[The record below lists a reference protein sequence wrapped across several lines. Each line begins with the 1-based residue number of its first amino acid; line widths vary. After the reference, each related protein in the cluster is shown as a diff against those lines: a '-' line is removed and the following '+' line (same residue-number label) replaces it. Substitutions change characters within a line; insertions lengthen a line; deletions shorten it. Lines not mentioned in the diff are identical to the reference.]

1 MVIRSFNILF
11 IYILFITLTSYSV
24 ANSKQ
29 LSKSP
34 FIPDDILN
42 KYDDLPKEYKSKI
55 CGFNNYK
62 PKKNIINKDLAPKIL
77 GYNSRMDNWKI
88 VEGVYSRDV
97 FKEYADAIT
106 YASVTEN
113 DEVKEFLFD
122 KLYTWAKNNALSA
135 TKQCY
140 TNSKDKPILKDCEG
154 EWSDPNG
161 QDIAPIKD
169 ATVAVEI
176 VMGLNYIYN
185 LNFTSYKT
193 DDPRHKKINQWFKSF
208 YKRIKPVSKFYMG
221 NSAGWFFPN
230 IALKHNNNKNYK
242 SLVNKL
248 IKGADK
254 WILKD
259 GSIKDR
265 TTRGNRSLWYHH
277 TGLGEAFMI
286 LEIANAANV
295 KLPKNYEKNILKAAE
310 LFQDGFVDN
319 SILEPWAKKAHNSQA
334 SNGVQKFNKNL
345 DGVSFNGPWFHIIQ
359 YRYPDH
365 RTSKFLKSKMTTR
378 ARSLKSDE
386 IAGIGIG
393 CIYNALANF
402 N

>member
-1 MVIRSFNILF
+1 MKKLLGIIVLGLILSS
-11 IYILFITLTSYSV
+11 TAT
-24 ANSKQ
+24 ANQ

-34 FIPDDILN
+34 FIPDSVLDEFN
-42 KYDDLPKEYKSKI
+42 KLTKEHKSKF

-62 PKKNIINKDLAPKIL
+62 PNKNIINKDLAPKIL

-88 VEGVYSRDV
+88 VEGNYSRDV
-97 FKEYADAIT
+97 MKEYLAAIT
-106 YASVTEN
+106 YASVAEN

-122 KLYTWAKNNALSA
+122 KLYNWAKNNALSA
-135 TKQCY
+135 TKRCY
-140 TNSKDKPILKDCEG
+140 TNSKDKPVLKDCQG

-161 QDIAPIKD
+161 QDLAPVKD
-169 ATVAVEI
+169 STVAIQI

-185 LNFTSYKT
+185 LNFTNYKT

-208 YKRIKPVSKFYMG
+208 YKRIKPASNFYFG
-221 NSAGWFFPN
+221 NSAGWYFPN
-230 IALKHNNNKNYK
+230 IALRHNDNKNYK
-242 SLVNKL
+242 SLVKKL

-277 TGLGEAFMI
+277 SGLGEAFMI
-286 LEIANAANV
+286 MEIAKAANV
-295 KLPKNYEKNILKAAE
+295 KLPKNYEKNLLKAAE
-310 LFQDGFVDN
+310 LFQDGFLDN
-319 SILEPWAKKAHNSQA
+319 SILEPWAKKAHNAQP
-334 SNGVQKFNKNL
+334 SNGIQKFNKNL
-345 DGVSFNGPWFHIIQ
+345 NSITIDSPWFHIIQ
-359 YRYPDH
+359 YRYPNH
-365 RTSKFLKSKMTTR
+365 RTSKFLKTKLTTK
-378 ARSLKSDE
+378 AKSLKSSGA
-386 IAGIGIG
+386 IAIGIG

>member
-1 MVIRSFNILF
+1 MNKFISFIFIVLF
-11 IYILFITLTSYSV
+11 FSTSLN
-24 ANSKQ
+24 AKQ

-34 FIPDDILN
+34 FIPDSVLDEFN
-42 KYDDLPKEYKSKI
+42 KLTIEHKSKF

-62 PKKNIINKDLAPKIL
+62 PKKNIINKDLASKIL

-106 YASVTEN
+106 YASVNEN
-113 DEVKEFLFD
+113 DKVKEFLFD
-122 KLYTWAKNNALSA
+122 KLYNWANNNALSA

-230 IALKHNNNKNYK
+230 IAIKHNNNKNYK
-242 SLVNKL
+242 SLVKKL

-295 KLPKNYEKNILKAAE
+295 KLPKNYEKNLLKAAE
-310 LFQDGFVDN
+310 LFQDGFMDN

-393 CIYNALANF
+393 CIYNALANK
-402 N
+402 

>member
-1 MVIRSFNILF
+1 MRNLNILF

-34 FIPDDILN
+34 FIPDDILS

-88 VEGVYSRDV
+88 VEGNHSRDV
-97 FKEYADAIT
+97 MKEYLAAVT
-106 YASVTEN
+106 YASVTKN

-135 TKQCY
+135 TKRCY
-140 TNSKDKPILKDCEG
+140 TNSKDKPVLKDCQG

-161 QDIAPIKD
+161 QDLAPVKD
-169 ATVAVEI
+169 STVAVQI

-185 LNFTSYKT
+185 LNFTTYKT

-208 YKRIKPVSKFYMG
+208 YKRIKPVSNFYFG
-221 NSAGWFFPN
+221 NSAGWYFPN
-230 IALKHNNNKNYK
+230 IALRHNDNKNYK
-242 SLVNKL
+242 SLVKKL

-259 GSIKDR
+259 GSIKNR

-277 TGLGEAFMI
+277 SGLGEAFMI
-286 LEIANAANV
+286 MEIANAANV
-295 KLPKNYEKNILKAAE
+295 KLPKNYEKNLLKAAE
-310 LFQDGFVDN
+310 LFQDGFLDN
-319 SILEPWAKKAHNSQA
+319 SILEPWAKKAHNSQP
-334 SNGVQKFNKNL
+334 SNGIQKFNKNL
-345 DGVSFNGPWFHIIQ
+345 NSITIDSQWFHIIQ

-365 RTSKFLKSKMTTR
+365 RTSKFLKTKLNTK
-378 ARSLKSDE
+378 AKSLKSSGA
-386 IAGIGIG
+386 IAIGIG
-393 CIYNALANF
+393 CIYNALANK
-402 N
+402 

>member
-1 MVIRSFNILF
+1 MNKFISFIFIVLF
-11 IYILFITLTSYSV
+11 FSTSLN
-24 ANSKQ
+24 AKQ

-34 FIPDDILN
+34 FIPDSVLDEFN
-42 KYDDLPKEYKSKI
+42 KLTIEHKSKF

-62 PKKNIINKDLAPKIL
+62 PKKNIINKDLASKIL

-106 YASVTEN
+106 YASVNEN
-113 DEVKEFLFD
+113 DKVKEFLFD

-193 DDPRHKKINQWFKSF
+193 DDPRHKKIIQWFKSF

-242 SLVNKL
+242 SLVKKL

-295 KLPKNYEKNILKAAE
+295 KLPKNYEKNLLKAAE
-310 LFQDGFVDN
+310 LFQDGFMDN

-393 CIYNALANF
+393 CIYNALANK
-402 N
+402 

>member
-1 MVIRSFNILF
+1 MKKILGIVF
-11 IYILFITLTSYSV
+11 LGLILSSTAI
-24 ANSKQ
+24 AKQ

-34 FIPDDILN
+34 FIPDSVLDEFN
-42 KYDDLPKEYKSKI
+42 KLTIEHKGKF

-106 YASVTEN
+106 YASVNEN
-113 DEVKEFLFD
+113 DKVKEFLFD

-242 SLVNKL
+242 SLVKKL

-295 KLPKNYEKNILKAAE
+295 KLPKNYEKNLLKAAE

-393 CIYNALANF
+393 CIYNALANK
-402 N
+402 

>member
-1 MVIRSFNILF
+1 MIKHLLILVLFLIVPNLSF
-11 IYILFITLTSYSV
+11 
-24 ANSKQ
+24 AKQ

-34 FIPDDILN
+34 FIPDNVQDEFNELSI
-42 KYDDLPKEYKSKI
+42 EHKSKF
-55 CGFNNYK
+55 CGFENYK
-62 PKKNIINKDLAPKIL
+62 IRKGIINKDLAPKIL

-88 VEGVYSRDV
+88 VEGNHSRDV
-97 FKEYADAIT
+97 MKEYLAAVT
-106 YASVTEN
+106 YASVTKN

-135 TKQCY
+135 TKRCY
-140 TNSKDKPILKDCEG
+140 TNSKDKPVLKDCQG

-161 QDIAPIKD
+161 QDLAPVKD
-169 ATVAVEI
+169 STVAVQI

-185 LNFTSYKT
+185 LNFTTYKT

-208 YKRIKPVSKFYMG
+208 YKRIKPVSNFYFG
-221 NSAGWFFPN
+221 NSAGWYFPN
-230 IALKHNNNKNYK
+230 IALRHNDNKNYK
-242 SLVNKL
+242 SLVKKL

-277 TGLGEAFMI
+277 SGLGEAFMI
-286 LEIANAANV
+286 MEIANAANV
-295 KLPKNYEKNILKAAE
+295 KIPKNYEKNLLKAAE
-310 LFQDGFVDN
+310 LFQDGFLDN
-319 SILEPWAKKAHNSQA
+319 SILEPWAKKAHNAQP
-334 SNGVQKFNKNL
+334 SNGIQKFNKNL
-345 DGVSFNGPWFHIIQ
+345 NSITIDSQWFHIIQ
-359 YRYPDH
+359 YRYPNH
-365 RTSKFLKSKMTTR
+365 RTSKFLKTKLTTK
-378 ARSLKSDE
+378 AKSLKSSGA
-386 IAGIGIG
+386 IAIGIG

>member
-1 MVIRSFNILF
+1 MNKFISFIFIVLF
-11 IYILFITLTSYSV
+11 FSTSLN
-24 ANSKQ
+24 AKQ

-34 FIPDDILN
+34 FIPDSVLDEFN
-42 KYDDLPKEYKSKI
+42 KLTIEHKSKF

-106 YASVTEN
+106 YASVNEN
-113 DEVKEFLFD
+113 DKVKEFLFD

-193 DDPRHKKINQWFKSF
+193 DDPRHKKINQWFKFF

-230 IALKHNNNKNYK
+230 IALNHNNNKNYK
-242 SLVNKL
+242 SLVKKL

-295 KLPKNYEKNILKAAE
+295 KLPKNYEKNLLKAAE
-310 LFQDGFVDN
+310 LFQDGFMDN

>member
-1 MVIRSFNILF
+1 MNKFISFIFIVLF
-11 IYILFITLTSYSV
+11 FSTSLN
-24 ANSKQ
+24 AKQ

-34 FIPDDILN
+34 FIPDSVLDEFN
-42 KYDDLPKEYKSKI
+42 KLTIEHKSKF

-106 YASVTEN
+106 YASVNEN
-113 DEVKEFLFD
+113 DKVKEFLFD

-242 SLVNKL
+242 SLVKKL

-295 KLPKNYEKNILKAAE
+295 KLPKNYEKNLLKAAE
-310 LFQDGFVDN
+310 LFQDGFMDN

>member
-1 MVIRSFNILF
+1 MVMRNLNILF

-34 FIPDDILN
+34 FIPDDILS

-88 VEGVYSRDV
+88 VEGNHSRDV
-97 FKEYADAIT
+97 MKEYLAAIT

-122 KLYTWAKNNALSA
+122 KLYNWAKNNALSA
-135 TKQCY
+135 TKRCY
-140 TNSKDKPILKDCEG
+140 TNSKDKPVLKDCQG

-161 QDIAPIKD
+161 QDLAPVKD
-169 ATVAVEI
+169 STVAIQI

-185 LNFTSYKT
+185 LNFTTYKT

-208 YKRIKPVSKFYMG
+208 YKRIKPVSNFYFG
-221 NSAGWFFPN
+221 NSAGWYFPN
-230 IALKHNNNKNYK
+230 IALRHNDNKNYK
-242 SLVNKL
+242 SLVKKL

-254 WILKD
+254 SILKD

-277 TGLGEAFMI
+277 SGLGEAFMI
-286 LEIANAANV
+286 MEIAKAANV
-295 KLPKNYEKNILKAAE
+295 KLPKNYEKNLLKAAE
-310 LFQDGFVDN
+310 LFQDGFLDN
-319 SILEPWAKKAHNSQA
+319 SILEPWAKKAHNSQP
-334 SNGVQKFNKNL
+334 SNGIQKFNKNL
-345 DGVSFNGPWFHIIQ
+345 NSITIDSQWFHIIQ
-359 YRYPDH
+359 YRYPNH
-365 RTSKFLKSKMTTR
+365 RTSKFLKTKLTTK
-378 ARSLKSDE
+378 AKSLKSSGA
-386 IAGIGIG
+386 IAIGIG

>member
-1 MVIRSFNILF
+1 MVMRNLNILF

-34 FIPDDILN
+34 FIPDDILS

-88 VEGVYSRDV
+88 VEGNHSRDV
-97 FKEYADAIT
+97 MKEYLAAIT
-106 YASVTEN
+106 YASVAEN

-122 KLYTWAKNNALSA
+122 KLYNWAKNNALSA
-135 TKQCY
+135 TKRCY
-140 TNSKDKPILKDCEG
+140 TNSKDKPVLKDCQG

-161 QDIAPIKD
+161 QDLAPVKD
-169 ATVAVEI
+169 STVAVQI

-185 LNFTSYKT
+185 LNFTTYKT

-208 YKRIKPVSKFYMG
+208 YKRIKPVSNFYFG
-221 NSAGWFFPN
+221 NSAGWYFPN
-230 IALKHNNNKNYK
+230 IALRHNDNKNYK
-242 SLVNKL
+242 SLVKKL

-254 WILKD
+254 SILKD

-277 TGLGEAFMI
+277 SGLGEAFMI
-286 LEIANAANV
+286 MEIAKAANV
-295 KLPKNYEKNILKAAE
+295 KLPKNYEKNLLKAAE
-310 LFQDGFVDN
+310 LFQDGFLDN
-319 SILEPWAKKAHNSQA
+319 SILEPWAKKAHNAQP
-334 SNGVQKFNKNL
+334 SNGIQKFNKNL
-345 DGVSFNGPWFHIIQ
+345 NSITIDSQWFHIIQ
-359 YRYPDH
+359 YRYPNH
-365 RTSKFLKSKMTTR
+365 RTSKFLKTKLTTK
-378 ARSLKSDE
+378 AKSLKSSGA
-386 IAGIGIG
+386 IAIGIG

>member
-1 MVIRSFNILF
+1 MNKFISFIFIVLF
-11 IYILFITLTSYSV
+11 FSTSLN
-24 ANSKQ
+24 AKQ

-34 FIPDDILN
+34 FIPDSVQDEFN
-42 KYDDLPKEYKSKI
+42 KLSTKHKSKF
-55 CGFNNYK
+55 CGFENYK
-62 PKKNIINKDLAPKIL
+62 IRKGIINKDLAIKIL

-106 YASVTEN
+106 YASVNEN
-113 DEVKEFLFD
+113 DKVKEFLFD
-122 KLYTWAKNNALSA
+122 KLYTWARNNALSA

-242 SLVNKL
+242 SLVKKL

-295 KLPKNYEKNILKAAE
+295 KLPKNYEKNLLKAAE
-310 LFQDGFVDN
+310 LFQDGFMDN

-393 CIYNALANF
+393 CIYNALANK
-402 N
+402 

>member
-1 MVIRSFNILF
+1 MNKFILF
-11 IYILFITLTSYSV
+11 IFIVLFFSTSLN
-24 ANSKQ
+24 AKQ

-34 FIPDDILN
+34 FIPDSVLDEFN
-42 KYDDLPKEYKSKI
+42 KLTIEHKSKF

-106 YASVTEN
+106 YASVNEN
-113 DEVKEFLFD
+113 DKVKEFLFD

-242 SLVNKL
+242 SLVKKL

-295 KLPKNYEKNILKAAE
+295 KLPKNYEKNLLKAAE
-310 LFQDGFVDN
+310 LFQDGFMDN
-319 SILEPWAKKAHNSQA
+319 SVLEPWAKKAHNSQA

>member
-1 MVIRSFNILF
+1 MRNLNILF

-62 PKKNIINKDLAPKIL
+62 LKKNIINKDLAPKIL

-88 VEGVYSRDV
+88 VEGNYSRDV
-97 FKEYADAIT
+97 MKEYLAAIT
-106 YASVTEN
+106 YASVAEN

-135 TKQCY
+135 TKRCY
-140 TNSKDKPILKDCEG
+140 TSSKDKPVLKDCQC

-161 QDIAPIKD
+161 QDLAPVKD
-169 ATVAVEI
+169 STVAIQI

-185 LNFTSYKT
+185 LNFTTYKT

-208 YKRIKPVSKFYMG
+208 YKRIKPASNFYFG
-221 NSAGWFFPN
+221 NSAGWYFPN
-230 IALKHNNNKNYK
+230 IALRHNDNKNYK
-242 SLVNKL
+242 SLVKKL

-277 TGLGEAFMI
+277 SGLGEAFMI
-286 LEIANAANV
+286 MEIAKAANV
-295 KLPKNYEKNILKAAE
+295 KLPKNYEKNLLKAAE
-310 LFQDGFVDN
+310 LFQDGFLDN
-319 SILEPWAKKAHNSQA
+319 SILEPWAKKAHNSQP
-334 SNGVQKFNKNL
+334 SNGIQKFNKNL
-345 DGVSFNGPWFHIIQ
+345 NSITIDSPWFHIIQ
-359 YRYPDH
+359 YRYPNH
-365 RTSKFLKSKMTTR
+365 RTSKFLKTKLTTK
-378 ARSLKSDE
+378 AKSLKSSGA
-386 IAGIGIG
+386 IAIGIG

>member
-1 MVIRSFNILF
+1 MNKFISFIFIVLF
-11 IYILFITLTSYSV
+11 FSTSLN
-24 ANSKQ
+24 AKQ

-34 FIPDDILN
+34 FIPDSVLDEFN
-42 KYDDLPKEYKSKI
+42 KLTIEHKSKF

-106 YASVTEN
+106 YASVNEN
-113 DEVKEFLFD
+113 DKVKEFLFD
-122 KLYTWAKNNALSA
+122 KLYTWAKNNTLSA

-242 SLVNKL
+242 SLVKKL

-295 KLPKNYEKNILKAAE
+295 KLPKNYEKNLLKAAE
-310 LFQDGFVDN
+310 MFQDGFMDN
-319 SILEPWAKKAHNSQA
+319 SVLEPWAKKAHNSQA

>member
-1 MVIRSFNILF
+1 MIKHLLILVLFLIVPNLSF
-11 IYILFITLTSYSV
+11 
-24 ANSKQ
+24 AKQ

-34 FIPDDILN
+34 FIPDNVQDEFNELSI
-42 KYDDLPKEYKSKI
+42 EHKSKF
-55 CGFNNYK
+55 CGFENYK
-62 PKKNIINKDLAPKIL
+62 IRKGIINKDLAPKIL

-88 VEGVYSRDV
+88 VEGNHSRDV
-97 FKEYADAIT
+97 MKEYLAAVT
-106 YASVTEN
+106 YASVTKN

-135 TKQCY
+135 TKRCY
-140 TNSKDKPILKDCEG
+140 TNSKDKPVLKDCQG

-161 QDIAPIKD
+161 QDLAPVKD
-169 ATVAVEI
+169 STVAVQI

-185 LNFTSYKT
+185 LNFTTYKT

-208 YKRIKPVSKFYMG
+208 YKRIKPVSNFYFG
-221 NSAGWFFPN
+221 NSAGWYFPN
-230 IALKHNNNKNYK
+230 IALRHNDNKNYK
-242 SLVNKL
+242 SLVKKL

-259 GSIKDR
+259 GSIKNR

-277 TGLGEAFMI
+277 SGLGEAFMI
-286 LEIANAANV
+286 MEIANAANV
-295 KLPKNYEKNILKAAE
+295 KLPKNYEKNLLKAAE
-310 LFQDGFVDN
+310 LFQDGFLDN
-319 SILEPWAKKAHNSQA
+319 SILEPWAKKAHNAQP
-334 SNGVQKFNKNL
+334 SNGIQKFNKNL
-345 DGVSFNGPWFHIIQ
+345 NSITIDSQWFHIIQ

-365 RTSKFLKSKMTTR
+365 RTSKFLKTKLTTK
-378 ARSLKSDE
+378 AKSLKSSGA
-386 IAGIGIG
+386 IAIGIG

>member
-1 MVIRSFNILF
+1 MNKFISFIFIVLF
-11 IYILFITLTSYSV
+11 FSTSLN
-24 ANSKQ
+24 AKQ

-34 FIPDDILN
+34 FIPDTVLDEFSKLTI
-42 KYDDLPKEYKSKI
+42 EHKSKF

-106 YASVTEN
+106 YASVNEN
-113 DEVKEFLFD
+113 DKVKEFLFD

-140 TNSKDKPILKDCEG
+140 TNSKDKPVLKDCQV

-161 QDIAPIKD
+161 QDLAPVKD
-169 ATVAVEI
+169 STVAIQI

-242 SLVNKL
+242 SLVKKL

-295 KLPKNYEKNILKAAE
+295 KLPKNYEKNLLKASE
-310 LFQDGFVDN
+310 LFQDGFMDN
-319 SILEPWAKKAHNSQA
+319 SVLEPWAKKAHNSQA

-393 CIYNALANF
+393 CIYNALANK
-402 N
+402 

>member
-1 MVIRSFNILF
+1 MKKILG
-11 IYILFITLTSYSV
+11 IVVLGLILSSTAI
-24 ANSKQ
+24 ANQ

-34 FIPDDILN
+34 FIPDSVLDEFN
-42 KYDDLPKEYKSKI
+42 KLTIEHKSKF

-106 YASVTEN
+106 YASVNEN
-113 DEVKEFLFD
+113 DKVKEFLFD

-242 SLVNKL
+242 SLVKKL

-295 KLPKNYEKNILKAAE
+295 KLPKNYEKNLLKAAE
-310 LFQDGFVDN
+310 LFQDGFMDN

-393 CIYNALANF
+393 CIYNALANK
-402 N
+402 

>member
-1 MVIRSFNILF
+1 MVMRNLNILF

-34 FIPDDILN
+34 FIPDDILS
-42 KYDDLPKEYKSKI
+42 KYEDLPKEYKSKI

-88 VEGVYSRDV
+88 VEGNHSRDV
-97 FKEYADAIT
+97 MKEYLAAIT
-106 YASVTEN
+106 YASVAEN

-122 KLYTWAKNNALSA
+122 KLYNWAKNNALSA
-135 TKQCY
+135 TKRCY
-140 TNSKDKPILKDCEG
+140 TNSKDKPVLKDCQG

-161 QDIAPIKD
+161 QDLAPVKD
-169 ATVAVEI
+169 STVAIQI

-185 LNFTSYKT
+185 LNFTTYKT

-208 YKRIKPVSKFYMG
+208 YKRIKPVSNFYFG
-221 NSAGWFFPN
+221 NSAGWYFPN
-230 IALKHNNNKNYK
+230 IALRHNDNKNYK
-242 SLVNKL
+242 SLVKKL

-254 WILKD
+254 SILKD

-277 TGLGEAFMI
+277 SGLGEAFMI
-286 LEIANAANV
+286 MEIANAANV
-295 KLPKNYEKNILKAAE
+295 KLPKNYEKNLLKAAE
-310 LFQDGFVDN
+310 LFQDGFLDN
-319 SILEPWAKKAHNSQA
+319 SILEPWAKKAHNAQP
-334 SNGVQKFNKNL
+334 SNGIQKFNKNL
-345 DGVSFNGPWFHIIQ
+345 NSITIDSQWFHIIQ
-359 YRYPDH
+359 YRYPNH
-365 RTSKFLKSKMTTR
+365 RTSKFLKTKLTTK
-378 ARSLKSDE
+378 AKSLKSSGA
-386 IAGIGIG
+386 IAIGIG

>member
-1 MVIRSFNILF
+1 MNKFISFIFIVLF
-11 IYILFITLTSYSV
+11 FSTSLN
-24 ANSKQ
+24 AKQ

-34 FIPDDILN
+34 FIPDSVLDEFN
-42 KYDDLPKEYKSKI
+42 KLTIEHKSKF

-62 PKKNIINKDLAPKIL
+62 PKKNIINKDLASKIL

-106 YASVTEN
+106 YASVNEN
-113 DEVKEFLFD
+113 DKVKEFLFD

-242 SLVNKL
+242 SLVKKL

-295 KLPKNYEKNILKAAE
+295 KLPKNYEKNLLKAAE
-310 LFQDGFVDN
+310 LFQDGFMDN

>member
-1 MVIRSFNILF
+1 MRNLNILF

-34 FIPDDILN
+34 FIPDDILS

-88 VEGVYSRDV
+88 VEGNHSRDV
-97 FKEYADAIT
+97 MKEYLAAIT
-106 YASVTEN
+106 YASVAEN

-122 KLYTWAKNNALSA
+122 KLYNWAKNNALSA
-135 TKQCY
+135 TKRCY
-140 TNSKDKPILKDCEG
+140 TNSKDKPVLKDCQG

-161 QDIAPIKD
+161 QDLAPVKD
-169 ATVAVEI
+169 STVAIQI

-185 LNFTSYKT
+185 LNFTTYKT

-208 YKRIKPVSKFYMG
+208 YKRIKPVSNFYFG
-221 NSAGWFFPN
+221 NSAGWYFPN
-230 IALKHNNNKNYK
+230 IALRHNDNKNYK
-242 SLVNKL
+242 SLVKKL

-254 WILKD
+254 SILKD

-277 TGLGEAFMI
+277 SGLGEAFMI
-286 LEIANAANV
+286 MEIAKAANV
-295 KLPKNYEKNILKAAE
+295 KLPKNYEKNLLKAAE
-310 LFQDGFVDN
+310 LFQDGFLDN
-319 SILEPWAKKAHNSQA
+319 SILEPWAKKAHNSQP
-334 SNGVQKFNKNL
+334 SNGIQKFNKNL
-345 DGVSFNGPWFHIIQ
+345 NSITIDSQWFHIIQ
-359 YRYPDH
+359 YRYPNH
-365 RTSKFLKSKMTTR
+365 RTSKFLKTKLTTK
-378 ARSLKSDE
+378 AKSLKSSGA
-386 IAGIGIG
+386 IAIGIG

>member
-1 MVIRSFNILF
+1 MRNLNILF

-62 PKKNIINKDLAPKIL
+62 LKKNIINKDLAPKIL

-88 VEGVYSRDV
+88 VEGNHSRDV
-97 FKEYADAIT
+97 MKEYLAAVT
-106 YASVTEN
+106 YASVTKN

-135 TKQCY
+135 TKRCY
-140 TNSKDKPILKDCEG
+140 TNSKDKPVLKDCQG

-161 QDIAPIKD
+161 QDLAPVKD
-169 ATVAVEI
+169 STVAIQI

-185 LNFTSYKT
+185 LNFTTYKT

-208 YKRIKPVSKFYMG
+208 YKRIKPASNFYFG
-221 NSAGWFFPN
+221 NSAGWYFPN
-230 IALKHNNNKNYK
+230 IALRHNDNKNYK
-242 SLVNKL
+242 SLVKKL

-277 TGLGEAFMI
+277 SGLGEAFMI
-286 LEIANAANV
+286 MEIAKAANV
-295 KLPKNYEKNILKAAE
+295 KLPKNYEKNLLKAAE
-310 LFQDGFVDN
+310 LFQDGFLDN
-319 SILEPWAKKAHNSQA
+319 SILEPWAKKAHNAQP
-334 SNGVQKFNKNL
+334 SNGIQKFNKNL
-345 DGVSFNGPWFHIIQ
+345 NSITIDSQWFHIIQ
-359 YRYPDH
+359 YRYPNH
-365 RTSKFLKSKMTTR
+365 RTSKFLKTKLTTK
-378 ARSLKSDE
+378 AKSLKSSGA
-386 IAGIGIG
+386 IAIGIG

>member
-1 MVIRSFNILF
+1 MIKHLLILVLFLIVPNLSF
-11 IYILFITLTSYSV
+11 
-24 ANSKQ
+24 AKQ

-34 FIPDDILN
+34 FIPDNVQDEFNELSI
-42 KYDDLPKEYKSKI
+42 EHKSKF
-55 CGFNNYK
+55 CGFENYK
-62 PKKNIINKDLAPKIL
+62 IRKGIINKDLAPKIL

-88 VEGVYSRDV
+88 VEGNHSRDV
-97 FKEYADAIT
+97 MKEYLAAVT
-106 YASVTEN
+106 YASVTKN

-140 TNSKDKPILKDCEG
+140 TNSKDKPVLKDCQG

-161 QDIAPIKD
+161 QDLAPVKD
-169 ATVAVEI
+169 STVAVQI

-185 LNFTSYKT
+185 LNFTTYKT

-208 YKRIKPVSKFYMG
+208 YKRIKPVSNFYFG
-221 NSAGWFFPN
+221 NSAGWYFPN
-230 IALKHNNNKNYK
+230 IALRHNDNKNYK
-242 SLVNKL
+242 SLVKKL

-295 KLPKNYEKNILKAAE
+295 KLPKNYEKNLLKAAE
-310 LFQDGFVDN
+310 LFQDGFMDN

-359 YRYPDH
+359 YRYPNH
-365 RTSKFLKSKMTTR
+365 RTSKFLKSKMTTK

>member
-1 MVIRSFNILF
+1 
-11 IYILFITLTSYSV
+11 
-24 ANSKQ
+24 
-29 LSKSP
+29 
-34 FIPDDILN
+34 
-42 KYDDLPKEYKSKI
+42 
-55 CGFNNYK
+55 
-62 PKKNIINKDLAPKIL
+62 
-77 GYNSRMDNWKI
+77 
-88 VEGVYSRDV
+88 
-97 FKEYADAIT
+97 
-106 YASVTEN
+106 
-113 DEVKEFLFD
+113 
-122 KLYTWAKNNALSA
+122 
-135 TKQCY
+135 
-140 TNSKDKPILKDCEG
+140 
-154 EWSDPNG
+154 
-161 QDIAPIKD
+161 
-169 ATVAVEI
+169 
-176 VMGLNYIYN
+176 MGLNYIYN
-185 LNFTSYKT
+185 LNFTTYKT

-242 SLVNKL
+242 PLVKKL
-248 IKGADK
+248 VKGADK

-393 CIYNALANF
+393 CIYNALANK
-402 N
+402 

>member
-1 MVIRSFNILF
+1 
-11 IYILFITLTSYSV
+11 
-24 ANSKQ
+24 
-29 LSKSP
+29 
-34 FIPDDILN
+34 
-42 KYDDLPKEYKSKI
+42 
-55 CGFNNYK
+55 
-62 PKKNIINKDLAPKIL
+62 
-77 GYNSRMDNWKI
+77 
-88 VEGVYSRDV
+88 
-97 FKEYADAIT
+97 
-106 YASVTEN
+106 
-113 DEVKEFLFD
+113 
-122 KLYTWAKNNALSA
+122 
-135 TKQCY
+135 
-140 TNSKDKPILKDCEG
+140 
-154 EWSDPNG
+154 
-161 QDIAPIKD
+161 
-169 ATVAVEI
+169 
-176 VMGLNYIYN
+176 
-185 LNFTSYKT
+185 
-193 DDPRHKKINQWFKSF
+193 
-208 YKRIKPVSKFYMG
+208 MG

-230 IALKHNNNKNYK
+230 IVLKHNNNKNYK
-242 SLVNKL
+242 SLVKKL

>member
-1 MVIRSFNILF
+1 MNKFISFIFIVLF
-11 IYILFITLTSYSV
+11 FSTSLN
-24 ANSKQ
+24 AKQ

-34 FIPDDILN
+34 FIPDNVLDEFN
-42 KYDDLPKEYKSKI
+42 KLTIEHKSKF

-106 YASVTEN
+106 YASVNEN
-113 DEVKEFLFD
+113 DKVKEFLFD

-242 SLVNKL
+242 SLVKKL

-295 KLPKNYEKNILKAAE
+295 KLPKNYEKNLLKAAE
-310 LFQDGFVDN
+310 LFQDGFLDN
-319 SILEPWAKKAHNSQA
+319 SILEPWAKKAHNSQP
-334 SNGVQKFNKNL
+334 SNGIQKFNKNL
-345 DGVSFNGPWFHIIQ
+345 NSITIDSQWFHIIQ
-359 YRYPDH
+359 YRYPNH
-365 RTSKFLKSKMTTR
+365 RTSKFLKTQLTTK
-378 ARSLKSDE
+378 AKSLKSSGA
-386 IAGIGIG
+386 IAIGIG

>member
-1 MVIRSFNILF
+1 MMICLKNINQRYVVL
-11 IYILFITLTSYSV
+11 
-24 ANSKQ
+24 
-29 LSKSP
+29 
-34 FIPDDILN
+34 
-42 KYDDLPKEYKSKI
+42 
-55 CGFNNYK
+55 NNYK

-106 YASVTEN
+106 YASVNEN
-113 DEVKEFLFD
+113 DKVKEFLFD

-242 SLVNKL
+242 SLVKKL

>member
-1 MVIRSFNILF
+1 
-11 IYILFITLTSYSV
+11 V

-62 PKKNIINKDLAPKIL
+62 PKKNIINKDLAPKII

-106 YASVTEN
+106 YASVNEN
-113 DEVKEFLFD
+113 DKVKEFLFD
-122 KLYTWAKNNALSA
+122 KLYNWANNNALSA

-230 IALKHNNNKNYK
+230 IAIKHNNNKNYK
-242 SLVNKL
+242 SLVKKL

-295 KLPKNYEKNILKAAE
+295 KLPKNYEKNLLKAAE

-359 YRYPDH
+359 YRYPNH
-365 RTSKFLKSKMTTR
+365 RTSKFLKSKMTTK

>member
-1 MVIRSFNILF
+1 MKKFLLIIVLGVLLSSSLN
-11 IYILFITLTSYSV
+11 
-24 ANSKQ
+24 AKQ

-34 FIPDDILN
+34 FIPDSVQDEFN
-42 KYDDLPKEYKSKI
+42 KLSTEHKSKF
-55 CGFNNYK
+55 CGFENYK
-62 PKKNIINKDLAPKIL
+62 IRKGIINKDLAPKIL

-88 VEGVYSRDV
+88 VEGNHSRDV
-97 FKEYADAIT
+97 MKEYLAAVT
-106 YASVTEN
+106 YASVTKN

-242 SLVNKL
+242 PLVKKL
-248 IKGADK
+248 VKGADK

-286 LEIANAANV
+286 LEIAKAANV
-295 KLPKNYEKNILKAAE
+295 KLPKNYEKNLLKAAE

-386 IAGIGIG
+386 VAGIGIG